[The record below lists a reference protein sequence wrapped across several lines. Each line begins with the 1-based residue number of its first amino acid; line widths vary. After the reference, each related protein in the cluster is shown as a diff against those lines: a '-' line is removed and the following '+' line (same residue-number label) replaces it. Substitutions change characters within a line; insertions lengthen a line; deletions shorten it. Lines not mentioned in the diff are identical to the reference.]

1 VAKFLREV
9 LWSRAC
15 QEPEHSLAIRPC
27 SSENPGFTCVSVP
40 MMVAAQHGP
49 KVQPSGPSHSSG
61 FIVRVQARTEDR
73 MPDESIHVNQRDLD
87 ALFAPGGPLS
97 RKLPGYEYRWGQP
110 RLSTAMLS
118 TIDAGEHL
126 VAEASTGIGKSL
138 AYLAA
143 VVASGTPV
151 LISTDT
157 RILQDQLKR
166 KDVPSLAAALNVPI
180 DVATIKGRSNYVCE
194 LEFQCFA
201 EEARRDRGLFEDPT
215 YARQW
220 PQIEAWVLQERA
232 NYGVAEF
239 DEAPLPIPDAIR
251 EDISISSEQCLGRQ
265 CPLVDTCFA
274 ERAKAR
280 ANTAD
285 VIIINHHLLLLGGLL
300 GSQVWPAVK
309 VVVVDEAHR
318 LEDTASSVFSST
330 IGLPRWRWLW
340 AQFRKVSHPDR
351 DLRDADHR
359 GHVRLLAGARG
370 RSRRYTDAAALESVR
385 FSATS
390 PPLPAPPR
398 SSVRTSLSW
407 TSRV

>member
-1 VAKFLREV
+1 
-9 LWSRAC
+9 
-15 QEPEHSLAIRPC
+15 
-27 SSENPGFTCVSVP
+27 